1 MPFDSRGGGAYL
13 TRLQSPTR
21 LNDVAKPELGTK
33 RVCPAC
39 ATKYYDLKRSPITCP
54 NCGTVFEPVV
64 HHRSAPARAA
74 PVVAAAEEDVEDVAV
89 AEGDVDVVSLE
100 EVEEDAAEADVGP
113 EVDADE
119 DEVVIPDAD
128 IDVDVDADIETA
140 DDPAF
145 LEDEEEE
152 GDDVAGL
159 LDVEGG
165 DEDEV

>member
-1 MPFDSRGGGAYL
+1 M
-13 TRLQSPTR
+13 
-21 LNDVAKPELGTK
+21 AKPELGTK

-54 NCGTVFEPVV
+54 NCGTIFEPVV

-74 PVVAAAEEDVEDVAV
+74 PVAAAAAAEEDVEDVAV
-89 AEGDVDVVSLE
+89 AEDDVDVVSLE
-100 EVEEDAAEADVGP
+100 DVEEEGAEPDVGP
-113 EVDADE
+113 DVDADE
-119 DEVVIPDAD
+119 DEVVIPDAELD
-128 IDVDVDADIETA
+128 ADVDADIETA

-152 GDDVAGL
+152 GDDVVGL